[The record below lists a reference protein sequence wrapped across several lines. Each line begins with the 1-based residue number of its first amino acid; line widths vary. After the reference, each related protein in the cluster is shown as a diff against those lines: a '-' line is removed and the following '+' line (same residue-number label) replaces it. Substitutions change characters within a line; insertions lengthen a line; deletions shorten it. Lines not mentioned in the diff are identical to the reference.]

1 MNANLSVKT
10 ATRGCLAIST
20 AMLLSWMCGAAPAT
34 ADEQLRTET
43 VSFRDL
49 NVNSPDGAQALFN
62 RIHAAAR
69 RVCSESDPILQI
81 AANACTRKS
90 EADAVKKAN
99 LPQLTAYYNSKHGDH
114 PQALIAAR

>member
-1 MNANLSVKT
+1 MNVNVKT
-10 ATRGCLAIST
+10 ARHGYLAIST
-20 AMLLSWMCGAAPAT
+20 ALLLSCVCGAAPAT
-34 ADEQLRTET
+34 ADEQLRSET

-49 NVNSPDGAQALFN
+49 NVTSPDGAQALFN
-62 RIHAAAR
+62 RIHAAAK

-81 AANACTRKS
+81 AANACARKS

-99 LPQLTAYYNSKHGDH
+99 LPQLTAYYNSKHGNQ